1 MANITNIMNK
11 ISENSCDSI
20 KPQFLLNQDEV
31 IKDMACGPV
40 HSLML
45 SNKNRI
51 FACGYGEKYALGI
64 GKTKSSNEFV
74 EVKIKGNPSKI
85 EKV

>member
-1 MANITNIMNK
+1 
-11 ISENSCDSI
+11 
-20 KPQFLLNQDEV
+20 LLNQDEV

-51 FACGYGEKYALGI
+51 FASGYGEKYALGI
-64 GKTKSSNEFV
+64 GKTKSSN
-74 EVKIKGNPSKI
+74 
-85 EKV
+85 